1 MADTTATL
9 VSFASD
15 HVLGERDA
23 VVSTLVDTV
32 GVTFAGQD
40 TAPVKAVRAWLE
52 PSTGSAVVW
61 STTSRCTPASAALV
75 NGTAAH
81 ALDFDDAGLTMPIHP
96 SAVLWPAVLAV
107 APKGTGMERVLAA
120 VEAGHVLFRAIADRL
135 PMSTHYGRG
144 WHASSTIGRI
154 AATLSCA
161 RVVGLDEV
169 RTAHAVGIAAS
180 TASGSL
186 ANFGTGTKPL
196 HVGLAARDAVTA
208 VGLAAAGLTANP
220 HELDAPNGF
229 LARYG
234 DPAAADGVDLRER
247 LEHWSAHWV
256 ADTVPKRF
264 PSCFGTHRAV
274 TAAVDLHAGGVS
286 ADDVRSVHVEAH
298 PSTLEPL
305 LDHEPASGGE
315 AKFSMA
321 FTVARALQ
329 TGGLGLADFT
339 DDTLLTDPV
348 IRRLSDATT
357 VVGAEA
363 PTAGDGPE
371 LAGRRFARV
380 VVTTAD
386 GTEHARLVTLEDP
399 ADLASYAV
407 VAEKFARTVGS
418 TGRSAAQVRALLD
431 ELERATQEQTVD
443 RLNDVLTG
451 KEKP

>member
-1 MADTTATL
+1 MPDTTAAL
-9 VSFASD
+9 VAFAAD
-15 HVLGERDA
+15 HALVERDA

-40 TAPVKAVRAWLE
+40 TPPVRAVSSWLE
-52 PSTGSAVVW
+52 PSTGGAVVW
-61 STTSRCTPASAALV
+61 STPRRCAPSSAALV

-107 APKGTGMERVLAA
+107 APAGTGLGPVLSA
-120 VEAGHVLFRAIADRL
+120 VEAGHVLFRAIADVL
-135 PMSTHYGRG
+135 PMGAHYGRG
-144 WHASSTIGRI
+144 WHATSTIGRI
-154 AATLSCA
+154 AATLACA
-161 RVVGLDEV
+161 RVVGLDEA

-208 VGLAAAGLTANP
+208 VGLAAAGMTANP
-220 HELDAPNGF
+220 GELDAPQGF

-234 DPAAADGVDLRER
+234 DPAAVDVDLRDR
-247 LEHWSAHWV
+247 LEHWSTHWV

-274 TAAVDLHAGGVS
+274 TAAVDLHEAGVS
-286 ADDVRSVHVEAH
+286 ADDVVGILVEAH

-305 LDHEPASGGE
+305 LDHQPTTGGE

-321 FTVARALQ
+321 STVARALQ
-329 TGGLGLADFT
+329 TGGLGLADFA
-339 DDTLLTDPV
+339 DDRLLVDPV

-363 PTAGDGPE
+363 PTSPDAPD
-371 LAGRRFARV
+371 LAGRRFARL
-380 VVTTAD
+380 VVTTSD
-386 GTEHARLVTLEDP
+386 GSEHSRTVTLEDP
-399 ADLASYAV
+399 ADVASYAV
-407 VAEKFARTVGS
+407 VAEKFVRTVTA
-418 TGRSAAQVRALLD
+418 TGRGDAEVRTLLAD
-431 ELERATQEQTVD
+431 LERATEEQTVD

>member
-1 MADTTATL
+1 MDDTTSTL
-9 VSFASD
+9 VAFASG
-15 HVLGERDA
+15 HALRDRA
-23 VVSTLVDTV
+23 AIVSTLVDTV

-40 TAPVKAVRAWLE
+40 SAPVQAVRSWLE
-52 PSTGSAVVW
+52 PATGAAVVW
-61 STTSRCTPASAALV
+61 STTQRRAPSSAALV

-96 SAVLWPAVLAV
+96 SAVLWPAVLAI
-107 APKGTGMERVLAA
+107 APAGTGVGRVLAA
-120 VEAGHVLFRAIADRL
+120 VEAGHVMIRAIADVL
-135 PMSTHYGRG
+135 PMNVHYARG
-144 WHASSTIGRI
+144 WHATSTIGRI
-154 AATLSCA
+154 AATLACA
-161 RVVGLDEV
+161 RVVDLDEE
-169 RTAHAVGIAAS
+169 RTAHALGIAAS

-208 VGLAAAGLTANP
+208 VGLAAAGMTANT

-234 DPAAADGVDLRER
+234 DPAAAADVDLRDR

-274 TAAVDLHAGGVS
+274 TAAVDLHRAGVS
-286 ADDVRSVHVEAH
+286 AEDVEKVLVEAH

-305 LDHEPASGGE
+305 LDHEPSTGGA

-329 TGGLGLADFT
+329 TGGLGLADFA
-339 DDTLLTDPV
+339 DDGLLADPV

-357 VVGAEA
+357 VVGLDA
-363 PTAGDGPE
+363 PTAGAPR
-371 LAGRRFARV
+371 LAGQRFARV
-380 VVTTAD
+380 AVTTAD
-386 GTEHARLVTLEDP
+386 GTEHARVVTLEDP
-399 ADLASYAV
+399 ADLAPYSV
-407 VAEKFARTVGS
+407 VAEKFVRTVS
-418 TGRSAAQVRALLD
+418 ATGRGTARAEALLSD
-431 ELERATQEQTVD
+431 LETAVDEQTVD
-443 RLNDVLTG
+443 RLNDVLSG
-451 KEKP
+451 KDTR

>member
-1 MADTTATL
+1 MTDSTATL
-9 VSFASD
+9 VAFVTEHA
-15 HVLGERDA
+15 LRDRA
-23 VVSTLVDTV
+23 ATVATLVDTV

-40 TAPVKAVRAWLE
+40 TAPVRAVRSWLE
-52 PSTGSAVVW
+52 PSVGSAVLW
-61 STTSRCTPASAALV
+61 STPDRSAPSSAALV

-96 SAVLWPAVLAV
+96 SAVLWPAVLAA
-107 APKGTGMERVLAA
+107 APSGTSVVSALAA
-120 VEAGHVLFRAIADRL
+120 VEAGHVLFRAIADVL
-135 PMSTHYGRG
+135 PMSAHYAHG
-144 WHASSTIGRI
+144 WHATSTIGRV
-154 AATLSCA
+154 AATLACA
-161 RVVGLDEV
+161 RVTGLDDE
-169 RTAHAVGIAAS
+169 RTGHAVGIAAS

-234 DPAAADGVDLRER
+234 DPGAATTVDLQER
-247 LEHWSAHWV
+247 LDHWSTHWV

-274 TAAVDLHAGGVS
+274 TAAVDLHSQGIT
-286 ADDVRSVHVEAH
+286 ADEVAKVLVEAH

-305 LDHEPASGGE
+305 LDHEPANGGE

-329 TGGLGLADFT
+329 TGGLGLTDFT
-339 DDTLLTDPV
+339 DDALLADPTV
-348 IRRLSDATT
+348 RRLSDATT
-357 VVGAEA
+357 VVSSAS
-363 PTAGDGPE
+363 PTDGSPD

-386 GTEHARLVTLEDP
+386 GAKHARTVTLEDP
-399 ADLASYAV
+399 ADVASYPAV
-407 VAEKFARTVGS
+407 TDKFVRTVGA
-418 TGRSAAQVRALLD
+418 TGRSTAQAEALLE
-431 ELERATQEQTVD
+431 ELERAVEEQTVD

-451 KEKP
+451 EKTP